1 MAHESVEKTMNGL
14 THAAKTLAEIFA
26 KVRAKTRLLSPSVCP
41 IVASVAKWPKPC
53 CERFLRQAAQVWNSD
68 LAVPVVSRLGSHA
81 NTGLPIAANMCWRAK
96 ANPCGGDVSGTA
108 PAWSAS
114 LTALP
119 AFARIQRFLGLQQQP
134 LMLERKLR
142 KKAVT
147 PASVRVQIL
156 SSKHVKR
163 DGGFRRFS
171 NGRAPGRTHPGQG
184 LASAQPVCLPV
195 RQKLF
200 AGCQS
205 GCRRSTRWTIST

>member
-1 MAHESVEKTMNGL
+1 MNMAHESVEKTMNGL

-26 KVRAKTRLLSPSVCP
+26 KVRAKTRLLAPGVCP

-108 PAWSAS
+108 PVRSAS

-119 AFARIQRFLGLQQQP
+119 AFARIQRFWSLQQRP
-134 LMLERKLR
+134 LMPERKPR
-142 KKAVT
+142 KKAVS
-147 PASVRVQIL
+147 AGGVRVQM
-156 SSKHVKR
+156 SSVRHVKR
-163 DGGFRRFS
+163 ARLDTSGAGTCK
-171 NGRAPGRTHPGQG
+171 RAAWVP
-184 LASAQPVCLPV
+184 
-195 RQKLF
+195 KLTQ
-200 AGCQS
+200 AL
-205 GCRRSTRWTIST
+205 I